1 MRLRARPAKEDDL
14 TLILNWINDPLVRS
28 MSFNQAPIA
37 LETYKEE
44 FKKTLSQQ
52 NTHLLIIE
60 QYEDSGNWVPI
71 AQVQVNKDGEI
82 TMSLACEFR
91 GLQLAKS
98 VLKTGIAYVRRDFS
112 IKKLVARIKH
122 NNIASIKAFEGAGF
136 QFVHETNVKGNSCI
150 EYTYRIPRREFGLF
164 Y

>member
-14 TLILNWINDPLVRS
+14 MLIFSWINDPLVRS
-28 MSFNQAPIA
+28 MRFNQDFIT
-37 LETYKEE
+37 LEACKEE
-44 FKKTLSQQ
+44 FEKILSQQ

-60 QYEDSGNWVPI
+60 RYEGNWAPI
-71 AQVQVNKDGEI
+71 AQVQVDKDGQI

-91 GLQLAKS
+91 GQQLAES
-98 VLKTGIAYVRRDFS
+98 VLRTGIAYVRRDFS
-112 IKKLVARIKH
+112 IKKLVAHIKQ

-136 QFVHETNVKGNSCI
+136 QFVHETDVKGNPCI
-150 EYTYRIPRREFGLF
+150 EYTYRIPRREYGLF

>member
-14 TLILNWINDPLVRS
+14 TLIFNWINDPLVRS

-37 LETYKEE
+37 LEAYKEE
-44 FKKTLSQQ
+44 FEKILSQQ

-60 QYEDSGNWVPI
+60 RYEESGNWTPI
-71 AQVQVNKDGEI
+71 AKVQVDKDGQI
-82 TMSLACEFR
+82 TMSIASEFR
-91 GLQLAKS
+91 GQQLAES
-98 VLKTGIAYVRRDFS
+98 VLKTGMAYVRRDFS
-112 IKKLVARIKH
+112 IKKLVARIKQ

-136 QFVHETNVKGNSCI
+136 KFVHETKVKGNPCI

>member
-1 MRLRARPAKEDDL
+1 MRLRARLTKEGDL
-14 TLILNWINDPLVRS
+14 ALIFTWINDPLVRS
-28 MSFNQAPIA
+28 MSFNQAPIT

-44 FKKTLSQQ
+44 FKKILPQQ

-60 QYEDSGNWVPI
+60 RYEDSGNWAPI
-71 AQVQVNKDGEI
+71 AQVQVDKDGQI
-82 TMSLACEFR
+82 TMSMACEFR
-91 GLQLAKS
+91 GQQLAES

-112 IKKLVARIKH
+112 IKKLVARVRQ
-122 NNIASIKAFEGAGF
+122 NNIASIEAFEGAGF
-136 QFVHETNVKGNSCI
+136 QFVHETNVNGNPCF